1 MGEALV
7 FFSLNDHVSEEH
19 IRARDFPKWQQLN
32 MCTSSLVQSLRE
44 LRQQARAPRHA
55 VALGSL
61 AKLGRQ
67 ALYGGGAAGAR

>member
-44 LRQQARAPRHA
+44 LRQQARARHA

-61 AKLGRQ
+61 AELGRQ
-67 ALYGGGAAGAR
+67 ALYGAGAHAVR